1 MYVRTLIAALAVAAS
16 AGVALADG
24 DATKGA
30 QVFKKNCMV
39 CHNATDAKA
48 KVGPSLQGVV
58 GRPVAS
64 VADFKYSDGMK
75 TFGAGK
81 TWTEEE
87 LTAYLPNPKEL
98 VPGTKMAFAGL
109 KAPQDIADL
118 IAYLKNPQ

>member
-1 MYVRTLIAALAVAAS
+1 MYLRMLIAAAAVAAS

-24 DATKGA
+24 DAAEGA
-30 QVFKKNCMV
+30 KVFKKNCFV
-39 CHNATDAKA
+39 CHTATEPKN
-48 KVGPSLQGVV
+48 KVGPTLHGII

-64 VADFKYSDGMK
+64 VEGFKYSDAMK

-87 LTAYLPNPKEL
+87 LTAYLPSPKEL

-109 KAPQDIADL
+109 KKPEDIANL
-118 IAYLKNPQ
+118 IAYLKDPK

>member
-1 MYVRTLIAALAVAAS
+1 MYLRMLIAAGAIAAS

-24 DATKGA
+24 DAAKGA

-64 VADFKYSDGMK
+64 VADYKYSDAMK
-75 TFGAGK
+75 KFGEGK

-87 LTAYLPNPKEL
+87 LTAYLPNPKGL

-109 KAPQDIADL
+109 KSPEDIANL
-118 IAYLKNPQ
+118 VAYLKDPK

>member
-1 MYVRTLIAALAVAAS
+1 MYLRMLIAATAVTAS
-16 AGVALADG
+16 AGMAFADG

-30 QVFKKNCMV
+30 LVFKKNCMV

-64 VADFKYSDGMK
+64 VADYKYSDGMK
-75 TFGAGK
+75 KFGEGK
-81 TWTEEE
+81 TWTEDE
-87 LTAYLPNPKEL
+87 LAAYLPNPKGL
-98 VPGTKMAFAGL
+98 VTGTKMAFAGL
-109 KAPQDIADL
+109 KTPEEIADL